1 MDFLKEYKGKYR
13 LKSHIDQSTNDFPRN
28 ASGTIETDD
37 VYIKCK
43 QNCQIYHY
51 GKDILVAYIP
61 SIGRGHNILK
71 SLGKELCNIEY
82 NIDYCDYDYLYRALY
97 NQGTILYIMEN
108 DEERGHNILKSLG
121 KELCNIEYNIDY
133 CDYDYLYRALYN
145 QGTILY
151 IMENDEEIEFRF
163 YSKYIDL
170 ISKYL
175 QTQISGASID
185 PFSVKNL
192 PKSNYKIPLGDI
204 ETYKN
209 IIVSV
214 ENKLLI
220 SRITQDFI
228 CKIIGKDAK
237 FKEKNMSQ
245 EMKKQML
252 RAKEF
257 IHSNGYWKQYIIYL
271 QEEINNEKSCKI

>member
-1 MDFLKEYKGKYR
+1 MKNNNENIDFIKEYKRKYR
-13 LKSHIDQSTNDFPRN
+13 LKCHIDQFTNDFPRN
-28 ASGTIETDD
+28 ANGSIETND

-43 QNCQIYHY
+43 CECQIYYY

-71 SLGKELCNIEY
+71 SLGKELCNIDY
-82 NIDYCDYDYLYRALY
+82 NIDYTNYDELYNALY
-97 NQGTILYIMEN
+97 KQGAI
-108 DEERGHNILKSLG
+108 S
-121 KELCNIEYNIDY
+121 
-133 CDYDYLYRALYN
+133 
-145 QGTILY
+145 Y

-163 YSKYIDL
+163 HSNYMNI

-175 QTQISGASID
+175 QPQTFGAGIN

-192 PKSNYKIPLGDI
+192 PKTNYKIPSNNI

-209 IIVSV
+209 ITASV

-220 SRITQDFI
+220 SRITQNFI
-228 CKIIGKDAK
+228 NNIIGKDIR
-237 FKEKNMSQ
+237 FKGKNMSQ

-252 RAKEF
+252 RGKEF
-257 IHSNGYWKQYIIYL
+257 IHSNGYWQQYIVYL
-271 QEEINNEKSCKI
+271 QEEINNEKSSKI

>member
-1 MDFLKEYKGKYR
+1 MKNNNENTDFIKQYKGKYR
-13 LKSHIDQSTNDFPRN
+13 LKCHIDQSTNDFPRST
-28 ASGTIETDD
+28 SGSIETND

-43 QNCQIYHY
+43 YGCQIYHY

-82 NIDYCDYDYLYRALY
+82 NIDYY
-97 NQGTILYIMEN
+97 
-108 DEERGHNILKSLG
+108 
-121 KELCNIEYNIDY
+121 
-133 CDYDYLYRALYN
+133 DYDYLYRALYN

-163 YSKYIDL
+163 CSEYIDL

-175 QTQISGASID
+175 QPQTYGASID
-185 PFSVKNL
+185 PFSIKNL
-192 PKSNYKIPLGDI
+192 PKSSYKIPLNDL

-209 IIVSV
+209 IIASV

-220 SRITQDFI
+220 SRITQNFI
-228 CKIIGKDAK
+228 SKIIGKDIR
-237 FKEKNMSQ
+237 FNGKNMSQ
-245 EMKKQML
+245 EMKMQML
-252 RAKEF
+252 RGKEF
-257 IHSNGYWKQYIIYL
+257 IHFNGFWKQYMSYL
-271 QEEINNEKSCKI
+271 QEEISNEKSCEI

>member
-1 MDFLKEYKGKYR
+1 MIFQEVQTDPLKQMMCILNVNMDVKY
-13 LKSHIDQSTNDFPRN
+13 I
-28 ASGTIETDD
+28 
-37 VYIKCK
+37 
-43 QNCQIYHY
+43 
-51 GKDILVAYIP
+51 
-61 SIGRGHNILK
+61 
-71 SLGKELCNIEY
+71 
-82 NIDYCDYDYLYRALY
+82 
-97 NQGTILYIMEN
+97 IMEKTFWLPIF
-108 DEERGHNILKSLG
+108 RLLVGGHNILKSLG

-175 QTQISGASID
+175 QPQTSGASID
-185 PFSVKNL
+185 PFSIKNL
-192 PKSNYKIPLGDI
+192 PKSNYKIPLSDI

-228 CKIIGKDAK
+228 GKIIGKDAK

-252 RAKEF
+252 RGKEF

-271 QEEINNEKSCKI
+271 QEGINNEKSCKI

>member
-1 MDFLKEYKGKYR
+1 MKNNNENTDFIKQYKGKYR
-13 LKSHIDQSTNDFPRN
+13 LKCHIDQSTNDFPRN
-28 ASGTIETDD
+28 ASGSIETND
-37 VYIKCK
+37 VHIKCK
-43 QNCQIYHY
+43 YGCQIYHY

-108 DEERGHNILKSLG
+108 DEE
-121 KELCNIEYNIDY
+121 
-133 CDYDYLYRALYN
+133 
-145 QGTILY
+145 
-151 IMENDEEIEFRF
+151 IEFRF

-175 QTQISGASID
+175 QPQISGASID

>member
-71 SLGKELCNIEY
+71 SLGKELCNI
-82 NIDYCDYDYLYRALY
+82 
-97 NQGTILYIMEN
+97 
-108 DEERGHNILKSLG
+108 
-121 KELCNIEYNIDY
+121 
-133 CDYDYLYRALYN
+133 
-145 QGTILY
+145 
-151 IMENDEEIEFRF
+151 FRF

-257 IHSNGYWKQYIIYL
+257 VHSNGYWKQYIIYL